1 MRGFGFND
9 AGPALMYG
17 SLIAPKFHYIL
28 INTLSLA
35 LELRQT
41 MRLTKGCNNNKL

>member
-9 AGPALMYG
+9 AGPALRYG
-17 SLIAPKFHYIL
+17 SLTAPKFHYIL